1 MIVSAFAGV
10 GKTTL
15 AQKYGKDVIDLE
27 SGDFRW
33 LNNDGTEQSKGSQRV
48 QNPRFPINYLEAIKA
63 ANQKYKVVLISQHE
77 VIRKCL
83 DAVKLDYILAY
94 PDISM
99 KEEFIE
105 RYRKRGNNENF
116 IRLISTDW
124 EKWIQALDSVQTHS
138 KIVLQKGQYLTD
150 FVAELGLEEY
160 KEQEEKQEEAPQ
172 QQVEPKVSEEVI
184 DKVTEQ
190 IVETVDNSVEKLPQT
205 ITNKDITISKIME
218 DGFYIDDLTLREFKI
233 VENKVRAG
241 MLVQAKNRLNRVD
254 RLLETLNKLEDELFN
269 RIEDDITTM
278 RTDRIIETTKFI
290 SSLIKDTN
298 DMVMS
303 VIGNPKLQNFFIVD
317 NSSNVTVEDT
327 GGLDVN
333 KRKRIRHAVQ
343 VVLENLDRVE
353 EGNVNAIEN
362 PNIIIEA
369 EQVSEEGDTNGNI

>member
-94 PDISM
+94 PDMSM

-116 IRLISTDW
+116 IRLISTEW

-138 KIVLQKGQYLTD
+138 KIVLQKGQYLSD
-150 FVAELGLEEY
+150 FVVELGLEEY
-160 KEQEEKQEEAPQ
+160 KEQEEKQEEVPQ
-172 QQVEPKVSEEVI
+172 QQIETKVPEEVI

-205 ITNKDITISKIME
+205 INNKDITISKIME

-353 EGNVNAIEN
+353 EGNVGAMEN

>member
-15 AQKYGKDVIDLE
+15 AQKYSSDVIDLE
-27 SGDFRW
+27 SGNYRW
-33 LNNDGTEQSKGSQRV
+33 LNSDGTEQSKGTQRV
-48 QNPRFPINYLEAIKA
+48 PNPRFPINYLEAIKA

-94 PDISM
+94 PDMGM

-116 IRLISTDW
+116 IRLISTEW
-124 EKWIQALDSVQTHS
+124 EKWIQALDNVQTHN
-138 KIVLQKGQYLTD
+138 KIVLQQGQYLTD
-150 FVAELGLEEY
+150 YVVELGLEEY
-160 KEQEEKQEEAPQ
+160 KEHEEQPIEN
-172 QQVEPKVSEEVI
+172 KVTEEVI
-184 DKVTEQ
+184 DVVTEQ
-190 IVETVDNSVEKLPQT
+190 IVETVDNSVEKLPQV
-205 ITNKDITISKIME
+205 IESKDITISKMME
-218 DGFYIDDLTLREFKI
+218 EGFYIDDLTLREFKI

-241 MLVQAKNRLNRVD
+241 MLIQAKNRLNRVD

-298 DMVMS
+298 EMVMS

-343 VVLENLDRVE
+343 VVLENLDKVE
-353 EGNVNAIEN
+353 EGNVDAIEN
-362 PNIIIEA
+362 PNIIVETA
-369 EQVSEEGDTNGNI
+369 PTEEEGSIDGNT